1 MSRNLSV
8 EEEQIFWAE
17 LFAVMVRNEERIK
30 VGGLEMPCGPSQ
42 QRSRNAESF

>member
-30 VGGLEMPCGPSQ
+30 VGGLEP
-42 QRSRNAESF
+42 RTRNAESF